1 MSKIKVMQLDD
12 AQVYETSTVI
22 SRRLVRREH
31 GSENMSFYIS
41 TLQEGYN
48 DQNCVYADHD
58 EIVYILSGKAELT
71 IDGQTQIV
79 SKDFA
84 FYIPRG
90 EPYGYKVVEGPNDMV
105 VVFTPAKV

>member
-1 MSKIKVMQLDD
+1 MSNIKVMHLDD
-12 AQVYETSTVI
+12 AQVYEDSSVI

-31 GSENMSFYIS
+31 GSENMSFNIS

-48 DQNCVYADHD
+48 DQNCVYPDHD
-58 EIVYILSGKAELT
+58 EVVYLLSGKAELT
-71 IDGQTQIV
+71 IDGETQVITEG
-79 SKDFA
+79 FA

-90 EPYGYKVVEGPNDMV
+90 EPYGYKVIEGPNNMV

>member
-1 MSKIKVMQLDD
+1 MSNIEVMHLDD
-12 AQVYETSTVI
+12 AQIYEDSTVI

-31 GSENMSFYIS
+31 GSENMSFSIS
-41 TLQEGYN
+41 TLHEGYN
-48 DQNCVYADHD
+48 NQNCVYTDHD

-71 IDGQTQIV
+71 IDSETQII
-79 SKDFA
+79 SKGFA

-90 EPYGYKVVEGPNDMV
+90 EPYGYKVIEGPNDMV